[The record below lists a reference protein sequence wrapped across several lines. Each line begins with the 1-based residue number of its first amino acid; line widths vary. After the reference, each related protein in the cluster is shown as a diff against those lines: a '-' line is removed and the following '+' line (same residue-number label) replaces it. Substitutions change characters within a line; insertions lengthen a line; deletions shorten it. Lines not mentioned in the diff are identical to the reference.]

1 MGEHACED
9 INTEYGQ
16 REDKQIEVT
25 IVPPSHA
32 VPHPGTVVVKPLW
45 NTKQTVI
52 EVSTDN

>member
-25 IVPPSHA
+25 IVPPSHT
-32 VPHPGTVVVKPLW
+32 VPYPGTVVVKPL
-45 NTKQTVI
+45 
-52 EVSTDN
+52 